1 MESSLRSYKNR
12 RSSSIASDI
21 VSDLISSPRRNNKK
35 TDKGLSLLDEFN
47 AVDVVEGKQDVRRQV
62 LQDTEEKTGEKL
74 ELIHTDEGNQI
85 ENKNFQ
91 YDLSMVEKFE
101 TNERKPSLSTR
112 NIISPLEQIIMEEET
127 EEKGNDEI
135 DDNSFDDSLHHMS
148 QDSYPPQTSTPM
160 KVSFFRLC

>member
-12 RSSSIASDI
+12 RSSSIVSDI

-47 AVDVVEGKQDVRRQV
+47 AVDVVDDKQDVPRQV

-85 ENKNFQ
+85 ENENFQ
-91 YDLSMVEKFE
+91 YDLSMDKFE
-101 TNERKPSLSTR
+101 TSERKPSLSTR
-112 NIISPLEQIIMEEET
+112 NIISPLEQIIMEGGT
-127 EEKGNDEI
+127 EEKGIDQI

>member
-47 AVDVVEGKQDVRRQV
+47 AVDVAEDKQDVARQI

-85 ENKNFQ
+85 ENENFQ
-91 YDLSMVEKFE
+91 YDLSMDKFE
-101 TNERKPSLSTR
+101 TSERKPSLSTR
-112 NIISPLEQIIMEEET
+112 NIISPLEQIIMEGGT
-127 EEKGNDEI
+127 EEKGIDQI

>member
-47 AVDVVEGKQDVRRQV
+47 AVDVVEDKQDVTRQI
-62 LQDTEEKTGEKL
+62 LQDIEDKTGEKL
-74 ELIHTDEGNQI
+74 EFTNTDEGNQI

-91 YDLSMVEKFE
+91 YDLSMEKVEKS
-101 TNERKPSLSTR
+101 ERKPSLSTS
-112 NIISPLEQIIMEEET
+112 NIISPLEQIIMEEGT

-160 KVSFFRLC
+160 KVSIF

>member
-47 AVDVVEGKQDVRRQV
+47 AVDVAEDKQDVARQI

-85 ENKNFQ
+85 ENENFQ
-91 YDLSMVEKFE
+91 YDLSMDKFE
-101 TNERKPSLSTR
+101 TSERKPSLSTR
-112 NIISPLEQIIMEEET
+112 NIISPLEQIIMEEGT
-127 EEKGNDEI
+127 EEKGIDQI

>member
-47 AVDVVEGKQDVRRQV
+47 AVDVVEDKQDVTRQI
-62 LQDTEEKTGEKL
+62 LQDIEDKTGEKL
-74 ELIHTDEGNQI
+74 EFINTDEGNQI

-91 YDLSMVEKFE
+91 YDLSMEKVEKS
-101 TNERKPSLSTR
+101 ERKPLLSTS
-112 NIISPLEQIIMEEET
+112 NIISPLEQIIMEEGT

-160 KVSFFRLC
+160 KVSIF

>member
-21 VSDLISSPRRNNKK
+21 VSDLISSPRRNNRK

-47 AVDVVEGKQDVRRQV
+47 AVDVVEDKQDVKRQI
-62 LQDTEEKTGEKL
+62 LQDTEEKAGGKL

-85 ENKNFQ
+85 ENKNYQ
-91 YDLSMVEKFE
+91 YDFSIEKVE
-101 TNERKPSLSTR
+101 TSERKPSLSTR
-112 NIISPLEQIIMEEET
+112 NIISPLEQIIVEEGT
-127 EEKGNDEI
+127 DEKDNNEI

-160 KVSFFRLC
+160 KVNFFLRLC

>member
-47 AVDVVEGKQDVRRQV
+47 AVDVVEDKQDVTRQI
-62 LQDTEEKTGEKL
+62 LQDIEDKTGEKL
-74 ELIHTDEGNQI
+74 EFINTDEGNQI

-91 YDLSMVEKFE
+91 YDLSMEKVEKS
-101 TNERKPSLSTR
+101 ERKPSLSTS
-112 NIISPLEQIIMEEET
+112 NIISPLEQIIMEEGT

-160 KVSFFRLC
+160 KVSIF